1 MKTYE
6 QVAQLYRTAKQYQ
19 PALMAYQQSL
29 ALARS
34 LKYQEQEDYLLN
46 QIQLVNSEMQNKVPI
61 K

>member
-1 MKTYE
+1 
-6 QVAQLYRTAKQYQ
+6 
-19 PALMAYQQSL
+19 
-29 ALARS
+29 LARS